1 MSLEMLYLWFQKHN
15 MRYFFHSTF
24 SNAQFVWIF
33 SNFSEHFHMILKF
46 SCPSG
51 TRGFE
56 NRVRVYRVWII
67 WQKIGFGFNG
77 FAKNRSKPVGFSG
90 SGKPDPPLLH
100 MQLYLKYYQKTFLC
114 WATKSKLA
122 IWKCQHKS
130 CNIDE
135 LASRSARWAF
145 FYFSPLLSC

>member
-1 MSLEMLYLWFQKHN
+1 MKIFLKMLYLWFQKLN

-33 SNFSEHFHMILKF
+33 SNFSEHFNIILRF
-46 SCPSG
+46 SYPSG

-56 NRVRVYRVWII
+56 YRVRVYRVWTI

-90 SGKPDPPLLH
+90 SGKPDPPLVNKSN
-100 MQLYLKYYQKTFLC
+100 QVQVISEFS
-114 WATKSKLA
+114 WIIKSK
-122 IWKCQHKS
+122 K
-130 CNIDE
+130 
-135 LASRSARWAF
+135 F
-145 FYFSPLLSC
+145 FGKFHNAWFCRDMRGLLFQMC